1 MDFEEKIVYVIS
13 GSCGVGKSTI
23 SRKIAEKYSLSVHLN
38 VDYIYEMYVGGYVSP
53 WKDDGSRLKLLLK
66 NIKDMIKNYIDSNYT
81 VVIDYVL
88 FPEDLNDIVYKD
100 IKLKYVVLTASE
112 ETVIRRDLSRPAD
125 EIMGNRAV
133 ELLNEFKEKDI
144 DKRFILDTTNLSVDD
159 AVDIILKDSR
169 FLLQKRK

>member
-1 MDFEEKIVYVIS
+1 MNSKEKMVYVIS

-81 VVIDYVL
+81 SS
-88 FPEDLNDIVYKD
+88 N
-100 IKLKYVVLTASE
+100 
-112 ETVIRRDLSRPAD
+112 
-125 EIMGNRAV
+125 
-133 ELLNEFKEKDI
+133 
-144 DKRFILDTTNLSVDD
+144 
-159 AVDIILKDSR
+159 
-169 FLLQKRK
+169 